1 MQNLLKVKRR
11 DSRMVAITCFDA
23 SFSLVYISGLLLQ
36 SVLFENPY
44 GYDVTD
50 FHLLSAAPT
59 K

>member
-1 MQNLLKVKRR
+1 
-11 DSRMVAITCFDA
+11 MVAITCFDA